1 MYSRKRRATVAG
13 AIPRAADISHFFL
26 NTGNEVTL
34 GRCQSYCSAGLAP
47 LAGESRLGWV
57 GSRVARLLAV
67 AARYAAA
74 PAPLAGLQ
82 PSGAGST
89 GQVAEPLAM
98 AARYAGRSSDSA
110 LCNLL
115 RAADRSL
122 AKARWPEAVA
132 AFAV

>member
-1 MYSRKRRATVAG
+1 MSL
-13 AIPRAADISHFFL
+13 FFS

-47 LAGESRLGWV
+47 LAGESRPDWV
-57 GSRVARLLAV
+57 GSRVARLLAM
-67 AARYAAA
+67 AARCAA
-74 PAPLAGLQ
+74 APLAGLQ

-89 GQVAEPLAM
+89 AQVAEPLAM
-98 AARYAGRSSDSA
+98 AACYAGRSSDSA
-110 LCNLL
+110 LCNLP

-122 AKARWPEAVA
+122 AKACWPEAVA